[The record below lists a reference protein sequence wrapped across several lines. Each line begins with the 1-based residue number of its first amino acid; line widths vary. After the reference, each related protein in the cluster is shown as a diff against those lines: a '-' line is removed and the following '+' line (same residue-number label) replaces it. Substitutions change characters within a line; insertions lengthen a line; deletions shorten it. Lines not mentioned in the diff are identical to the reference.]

1 MIQQQ
6 FFDFFANLERNNN
19 RAWFQDHATEFS
31 KHVKAPFL
39 TLVEELLFRLRAED
53 PLITMS
59 ATEAVFRIHRDV
71 RFSKNKEP
79 YKTAMGA
86 SISRGGRK
94 DMSSP
99 GLYLEINAH
108 GGHVA
113 GGVYMPSK
121 EQLAD
126 IRAWIADHPAECM
139 EALNDPAFTAVFG
152 SLRGER
158 NKVLPPDFR
167 DVAKQIPLI
176 ANKQFYYWG
185 DISKADLMAAD
196 AADRILAMHNAAS
209 AVRDMLRQALL

>member
-1 MIQQQ
+1 MISHA
-6 FFDFFANLERNNN
+6 FFDFLAELERNNN
-19 RAWFQDHATEFS
+19 REWFQARALEFTIN
-31 KHVKAPFL
+31 VKAPFMA
-39 TLVEELLFRLRAED
+39 LVGDVLIRMQVDD
-53 PLITMS
+53 PLITMTPS
-59 ATEAVFRIHRDV
+59 EAVFRIHRDV

-94 DMSSP
+94 DMADP
-99 GLYLEINAH
+99 GLYFEINAR

-126 IRAWIADHPAECM
+126 IRAWIADHHDECM
-139 EALNDPAFTAVFG
+139 EALNDPTFIKVFG

-158 NKVLPPDFR
+158 NKILPSDFK
-167 DVAKQIPLI
+167 DVAKRIPLI

-185 DISKADLMAAD
+185 DISKSDLMSAD
-196 AADRILAMHNAAS
+196 AADRILAMHHAATP
-209 AVRDMLRQALL
+209 VRTMLRQALE

>member
-1 MIQQQ
+1 MITNA
-6 FFDFFANLERNNN
+6 FFEFFAQLERNNN
-19 RAWFQDHATEFS
+19 REWFHAHAADFAS
-31 KHVKAPFL
+31 NVKAPFMA
-39 TLVEELLFRLRAED
+39 LVEELLTRLQMDD
-53 PLITMS
+53 PMITMTPS
-59 ATEAVFRIHRDV
+59 EAVFRIHRDV

-94 DMSSP
+94 DMADP
-99 GLYLEINAH
+99 GLYFEINAR

-126 IRAWIADHPAECM
+126 IRAWIADHHYECM
-139 EALNDPAFTAVFG
+139 EALNDPMFIKVFG

-158 NKVLPPDFR
+158 NKVLPSEFR
-167 DVAKQIPLI
+167 DIAKQIPLI

-185 DISKADLMAAD
+185 DISKTDLLSAN
-196 AADRILAMHNAAS
+196 AADRILAMHHAATP
-209 AVRDMLRQALL
+209 VRTMLRQALE

>member
-1 MIQQQ
+1 MIPRA
-6 FFDFFANLERNNN
+6 FFTFFTELERNNT
-19 RAWFQDHATEFS
+19 REWFHDHATDFAQN
-31 KHVKAPFL
+31 VKAPFMA
-39 TLVEELLFRLRAED
+39 LVEDVLKRMQLDD
-53 PLITMS
+53 PLITMTPS
-59 ATEAVFRIHRDV
+59 EAVFRIHRDV
-71 RFSKNKEP
+71 RFSKNKAP

-99 GLYLEINAH
+99 GLYFEINAH

-113 GGVYMPSK
+113 GGIYMPSK

-126 IRAWIADHPAECM
+126 IRAWIADHHDECM
-139 EALNDPAFTAVFG
+139 LALNDHTFVQTFG

-158 NKVLPPDFR
+158 NKVLPSEFK

-185 DISKADLMAAD
+185 DISKVDLMSAD
-196 AADRILAMHNAAS
+196 AADRILAMHHAAS
-209 AVRDMLRQALL
+209 PVREMLRLASQ